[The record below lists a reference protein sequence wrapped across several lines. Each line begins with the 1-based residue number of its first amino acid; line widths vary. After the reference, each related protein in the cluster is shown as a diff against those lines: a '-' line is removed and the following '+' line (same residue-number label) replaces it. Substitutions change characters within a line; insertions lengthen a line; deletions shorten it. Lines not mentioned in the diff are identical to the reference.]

1 MFRTVLFAVGV
12 SLVLVAASGVA
23 RADRRSFLETYEYM
37 TMPEGDVELEFWNRQ
52 QRDSFAA
59 DAARAFSLELELEY
73 GITSHWDIA
82 LYQMFDQGMNPADP
96 TLDSSF
102 GYQGTKI
109 ETRYRLGER
118 GTYPVDTVLYLEL
131 VKEFP
136 TDTWELEPKLILARD
151 FGKVTAS
158 LNAALGVEVV
168 HQLDMAGDPE
178 VEAELEPNW
187 AFGLTYEISP
197 VIKVGAETFGKAHLE
212 ESEVEAFAGPSV
224 SWAPSSKIWIAT
236 TAALGLT
243 DDSPRYQLGFIAG
256 VGL

>member
-1 MFRTVLFAVGV
+1 MFRTLLI
-12 SLVLVAASGVA
+12 SLVFSVVLAGFSGLA

-59 DAARAFSLELELEY
+59 DAARSFSLELELEY
-73 GITSHWDIA
+73 GISSHWDIA
-82 LYQMFDQGMNPADP
+82 LYQMFDQSMDPADP
-96 TLDSSF
+96 TAGSTF
-102 GYQGTKI
+102 GYEGTKI

-118 GTYPVDTVLYLEL
+118 GTYPVDTVLYLEV

-136 TDTWELEPKLILARD
+136 TDVWEVEPKIILARD
-151 FGKVTAS
+151 FGPVTAA
-158 LNAALGVEVV
+158 LNVAAGIEVK
-168 HQLDMAGDPE
+168 HQLDMAGSSE

-197 VIKVGAETFGKAHLE
+197 VIKVGAETFGKADLE
-212 ESEVEAFAGPSV
+212 DSDVTAFAGPSV